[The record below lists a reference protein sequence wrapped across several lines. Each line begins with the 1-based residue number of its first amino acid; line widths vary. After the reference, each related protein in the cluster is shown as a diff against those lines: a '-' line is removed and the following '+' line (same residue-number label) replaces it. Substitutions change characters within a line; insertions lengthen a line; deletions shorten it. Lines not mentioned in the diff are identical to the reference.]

1 MEFVTLCKD
10 LAEKYKKETAYQIK
24 MLDTFIAFSALVS
37 VIQAAY
43 CFLVGTFPFNS
54 FLSGFIASLGS
65 CVLSSRTCMF
75 NP

>member
-10 LAEKYKKETAYQIK
+10 LAEKYKKETSYQIK
-24 MLDTFIAFSALVS
+24 MLDAFIGFSALVCI
-37 VIQAAY
+37 IQAVY

-65 CVLSSRTCMF
+65 CVLSGRGLTF
-75 NP
+75 D